1 MKISL
6 SARVTIP
13 EKVVL
18 REVEDEAVILN
29 LNNEQYYGLD
39 AVGTRF
45 WIVLTTSAS
54 IQEAID
60 ALLAEYDVDRA
71 TLEQDVRDLLNK
83 LAARGLIEL
92 RDE

>member
-13 EKVVL
+13 GKVLL
-18 REVEDEAVILN
+18 REVADEAVILN

-39 AVGTRF
+39 QVGTRF

-60 ALLAEYDVDRA
+60 ILLTEYDVDRA
-71 TLEQDVRDLLNK
+71 TLEQDVRDLLSK
-83 LAARGLIEL
+83 LAAQGLIEL
-92 RDE
+92 CDE